1 MNLLK
6 LNVPTHCHH
15 RHHYHQHRRR
25 QLNLRPPSQF
35 LVSTSGEHFFKLFQS
50 FATPVR
56 SFTKHASTGKVFA
69 ANPISIENIKEAESE
84 DFEEY
89 LAEDGEI
96 YQKTLR
102 LVECAMFAAVSALAF
117 LLSNS
122 LAIEKCYLRNRRSNG
137 TRVKHWAQ
145 HVSGNAEASCSSAGH
160 VSCCN
165 PSKRYFASL
174 FALPIVL
181 STMRWGIA
189 AGRKTMVATAVLLFV
204 LSGPVKAITYLVWH
218 GLLGFSMG
226 TLWSVKDKLGYLSLL
241 VLNCI
246 NVRAFGGLCNLVIAS
261 YLIGENIPALIT
273 ISMHAVVTN
282 ILSSIGV
289 IAVPSMNSI
298 YFIFG
303 FLLMLNCG
311 VSVFFLHLL
320 YAVFFKSFG
329 MKASLRLPKWLEA
342 SI

>member
-6 LNVPTHCHH
+6 LNVPTDCHH
-15 RHHYHQHRRR
+15 RHRCR
-25 QLNLRPPSQF
+25 QLNLRPPSKF
-35 LVSTSGEHFFKLFQS
+35 LVSTSREHFFKLPQS
-50 FATPVR
+50 FATPLH
-56 SFTKHASTGKVFA
+56 SFTKHADIRKVFPA
-69 ANPISIENIKEAESE
+69 TPISIEKIKEEESE

-102 LVECAMFAAVSALAF
+102 LVECAMFAAVSALAY

-122 LAIEKCYLRNRRSNG
+122 LAIE
-137 TRVKHWAQ
+137 
-145 HVSGNAEASCSSAGH
+145 
-160 VSCCN
+160 
-165 PSKRYFASL
+165 RYFAC
-174 FALPIVL
+174 
-181 STMRWGIA
+181 
-189 AGRKTMVATAVLLFV
+189 GRKTMVATAVLLFV
-204 LSGPVKAITYLVWH
+204 LSGPVKAITYLLWH

-226 TLWSVKDKLGYLSLL
+226 TLWRLKTSWVTSVFLCL
-241 VLNCI
+241 I
-246 NVRAFGGLCNLVIAS
+246 VRAFGGLCNLVIAS
-261 YLIGENIPALIT
+261 YLLGENIPALIT
-273 ISMHAVVTN
+273 TSMHAVVTN
-282 ILSSIGV
+282 RLSDLGI

-320 YAVFFKSFG
+320 YAIIFKSFG